1 MQKDYGSGLAI
12 QHFHCILVKMNERGG
27 TMARPLRIEFSG
39 AIYHV
44 TSRGNARGN
53 IFADNADRETFF
65 ATLATVVRKHR
76 WLCHGYCLMDNHY
89 HLLLET
95 PEGNLASG
103 MRQLNGIYTQ
113 TFNRRHDRVG
123 HLLQGRYK
131 AILVERDSYL
141 LELCRYIVLNPVRCR
156 AVKEP
161 ESWMWSSFAATAGL
175 RPAPD
180 FLAVDWILAQFD
192 DSGQARQRYA
202 AFVYDGMGKPSP
214 WEELRSGVMLGR
226 EEFVDTFRDQL
237 ACRGADPDIPKS
249 QRLTHRPGL
258 EAVFAEVEEKPA
270 RVRAA
275 RAAHVEWGYTL
286 KEIGEFLG
294 VHYATVSRMVERA
307 ERELLYCKT

>member
-1 MQKDYGSGLAI
+1 MKEG
-12 QHFHCILVKMNERGG
+12 E
-27 TMARPLRIEFSG
+27 TMARPLRIEFPG
-39 AIYHV
+39 ATYHV

-53 IFADNADRETFF
+53 IFTDDADRQKFL

-103 MRQLNGIYTQ
+103 MRQLNGLYTQ
-113 TFNRRHDRVG
+113 TFNRRHGRVG

-141 LELCRYIVLNPVRCR
+141 LELCRYIVLNPVRCG
-156 AVKEP
+156 AVEVP
-161 ESWMWSSFAATAGL
+161 ESLLWSSFAATAGL

-180 FLAVDWILAQFD
+180 FLTVDWILAQFD
-192 DSGQARQRYA
+192 DSGGQARQRYA
-202 AFVYDGMGKPSP
+202 AFVYDGLGKPSP
-214 WEELRSGVMLGR
+214 WEKLRSGIMLGG
-226 EEFVDTFRDQL
+226 EEFVETFRDQI
-237 ACRGADPDIPKS
+237 ACRGADPDIPKC
-249 QRLTHRPGL
+249 QRLAHRPGL
-258 EAVFAEVEEKPA
+258 EAVLAGVKERPA
-270 RVRAA
+270 RVQAA

-307 ERELLYCKT
+307 ERELLHCKT